1 MPKYTIYIITHVD
14 NFKIYIF
21 IREIINAA
29 KEEIII
35 LFSIKDLEPII
46 YYLKLQ
52 IERDRQTRI
61 IYFTQITHIDRI
73 FEEIGMQNCRS
84 ANISINPKLQL

>member
-61 IYFTQITHIDRI
+61 IYFTQTAYIDRI
-73 FEEIGMQNCRS
+73 LEKIGIRNCKS
-84 ANISINPKLQL
+84 ANISINPKL